1 MDANGDLV
9 SAMDAQARPT
19 PRQMASQQSPKEKG
33 KLPLRYAAAVALVI
47 IVAIGA
53 YFYPFSNK
61 TVIKVT
67 TTSTVQPTTIPTL
80 ITTSVATTTIPYTGM
95 GNYYLSQAQTAS
107 IMRNMGTYSE
117 SSLNISQISRND
129 THGLDWEYDVWYN
142 ITGTTQTAWLH
153 EQVLIA
159 QNSTAINSTQI
170 YGFYSE
176 VFDQQYHPSGA
187 SNIQT
192 AINAT
197 MDGMVY
203 NSSSYSFPGTG
214 QTDYVVVLV
223 GKKDNSAVYLL
234 IQSPIPVSVSS
245 VVSAIAQDLP

>member
-1 MDANGDLV
+1 MDANVDLV
-9 SAMDAQARPT
+9 NAMNAQARPT
-19 PRQMASQQSPKEKG
+19 PRQIMAQQPQQEKG
-33 KLPLRYAAAVALVI
+33 KLPLRYAAAMALVI

-53 YFYPFSNK
+53 YFYLFSNK
-61 TVIKVT
+61 TVAVVT
-67 TTSTVQPTTIPTL
+67 TTSTVQSTTIPTV
-80 ITTSVATTTIPYTGM
+80 ITTSVAATTIPYARV
-95 GNYYLSQAQTAS
+95 GNYYLSQLQAAS
-107 IMRNMGTYSE
+107 IMRNMGVYSE
-117 SSLNISQISRND
+117 NSLNVSQVSKND

-142 ITGTTQTAWLH
+142 LTGTTQNAGLH

-159 QNSTAINSTQI
+159 QNSTAANSTQI

-176 VFDQQYHPSGA
+176 VFDQQYHPSGV

-203 NSSSYSFPGTG
+203 NSSSYSFPEAN

-223 GKKDNSAVYLL
+223 GKKDNSAVYML

-245 VVSAIAQDLP
+245 VVSAVAQDLP

>member
-1 MDANGDLV
+1 MDANVNLV
-9 SAMDAQARPT
+9 SAMNAQARPT
-19 PRQMASQQSPKEKG
+19 PRQIASQQSPKEKG

-53 YFYPFSNK
+53 YFYLFSNK
-61 TVIKVT
+61 TVADTT
-67 TTSTVQPTTIPTL
+67 TTSTVQSTTIPTV
-80 ITTSVATTTIPYTGM
+80 ITTSVATTTIPYART
-95 GNYYLSQAQTAS
+95 GNYYLSQMQAAS
-107 IMRNMGTYSE
+107 IMRNMGAYSE
-117 SSLNISQISRND
+117 SSLNVSQISRNS

-142 ITGTTQTAWLH
+142 ITGTIQQAWLH

-159 QNSTAINSTQI
+159 QNSTAVNSTQI

-176 VFDQQYHPSGA
+176 VFDQQYHPTGA

-203 NSSSYSFPGTG
+203 NSSSYSFPGAN

-234 IQSPIPVSVSS
+234 IQSPIPISVSS
-245 VVSAIAQDLP
+245 AVSAVAQDLP